1 MLVIGHSYVV
11 YGNSPAADW
20 YLDDGENRAMAPTIN
35 AHQWTEFIKTKL
47 GCTVDLDGGVHF
59 ERNYSPDYDFASKW
73 NIQDNYDYIIIDC
86 PPALGLLSLN
96 ALAAADSVIIP
107 VQSEY
112 LALHGV
118 RQLLDTIEQVKSVFN
133 PVLRVMGVL
142 ICLHDIRK
150 KLARA
155 VSDTIRTYFGD
166 LVFETVIKTNVA
178 LAEAPSDGKTIFEYA
193 PRERGADDYRELA
206 NEIESGKF

>member
-1 MLVIGHSYVV
+1 M
-11 YGNSPAADW
+11 
-20 YLDDGENRAMAPTIN
+20 
-35 AHQWTEFIKTKL
+35 
-47 GCTVDLDGGVHF
+47 
-59 ERNYSPDYDFASKW
+59 
-73 NIQDNYDYIIIDC
+73 
-86 PPALGLLSLN
+86 N

-142 ICLHDIRK
+142 ICLHDNRK